1 MGVSDS
7 VSVVDS
13 VSSVALSFV
22 WSGAWSRTAGR
33 IKITPA
39 NKKRSASNNRN
50 FFLISC
56 HLLNFPFL
64 SARSALN
71 TSHERYPGS
80 QLGPG
85 SLAAHGRF
93 SLMLLHSCPDMV
105 QRVPLRETKT
115 SAPLTRGSFTRKY
128 PRQNNTPAVADCR
141 YRAPLSPRLCGP
153 VKYTWMTTICQVSKT
168 CQHHVISMI
177 PTSFYQV

>member
-1 MGVSDS
+1 M
-7 VSVVDS
+7 
-13 VSSVALSFV
+13 
-22 WSGAWSRTAGR
+22 
-33 IKITPA
+33 
-39 NKKRSASNNRN
+39 
-50 FFLISC
+50 
-56 HLLNFPFL
+56 
-64 SARSALN
+64 N
-71 TSHERYPGS
+71 TSHKRYPGS

-128 PRQNNTPAVADCR
+128 PRQNITPAVADCR

-153 VKYTWMTTICQVSKT
+153 VKYTWTGAFCQVAKSPGDSELSANFFPDFTKSYSSAYLNSGIFVIGNFWFSNGA
-168 CQHHVISMI
+168 CQIPYQISSRLS
-177 PTSFYQV
+177 PSAARNP

>member
-1 MGVSDS
+1 MS
-7 VSVVDS
+7 
-13 VSSVALSFV
+13 
-22 WSGAWSRTAGR
+22 
-33 IKITPA
+33 P
-39 NKKRSASNNRN
+39 
-50 FFLISC
+50 LIIS
-56 HLLNFPFL
+56 FL

-128 PRQNNTPAVADCR
+128 PRQNITPAVADCR

-153 VKYTWMTTICQVSKT
+153 VKYTWMATICQVSKT
-168 CQHHVISMI
+168 CPHHVISMI
-177 PTSFYQV
+177 PTSFYQVWALENSLVEALIFIKFPDPFLTLNCMY